1 MAGPI
6 QIVIV
11 GGDFVACAARRAW
24 NAACGRRCR
33 GHGGQNPENC
43 MLYTPLLPGRRRA
56 WSNPATWSCRCGG
69 CCAPRQRVGTVTEYR
84 PGLEDLYLRRP
95 SSDEQVLSW
104 DRLVVAPGSVSRLV
118 PVPGLA
124 EHAC

>member
-1 MAGPI
+1 MRT
-6 QIVIV
+6 
-11 GGDFVACAARRAW
+11 CT
-24 NAACGRRCR
+24 
-33 GHGGQNPENC
+33 
-43 MLYTPLLPGRRRA
+43 Y
-56 WSNPATWSCRCGG
+56 
-69 CCAPRQRVGTVTEYR
+69 
-84 PGLEDLYLRRP
+84 RRP